1 MKILA
6 LKVYT
11 DTQKAYLEGVPRLL
25 DIMDELYAFGSFFF
39 GMGTE
44 SAGGDLRKLFG
55 EGTAIAE
62 SSPGVLRDAA
72 KRGQDCGVY
81 GWNPQEWEA
90 RLDKMQDTTL
100 EADIKRAV
108 ETFTRRTGVRPS
120 GFAAPGWQVNYMSL
134 RVQDAMHFRYCSDT
148 FGFYPYLPKLS
159 WKTFSTPQ
167 IPDTL
172 PPVEVALRGASSDQI
187 NERLRLLETSLSIGL
202 TVLPMNSAVAIS
214 RELRGPLRDFLLRC
228 RDGGVKFMDLGSV
241 AKVLNPEDLP
251 VCEVVAAKA
260 QGLPRPVATQSIE

>member
-6 LKVYT
+6 LKIYV
-11 DTQKAYLEGVPRLL
+11 DTQKGYGEGVPRLL

-44 SAGGDLRKLFG
+44 STGGLRKLFG
-55 EGTAIAE
+55 EAPAIVE
-62 SSPGVLRDAA
+62 SSPGILRDAA

-81 GWNPQEWEA
+81 GWNPLEWET
-90 RLDKMQDTTL
+90 RLEKMQDTTL
-100 EADIKRAV
+100 AADIKRAV
-108 ETFTRRTGVRPS
+108 EMFTRRTGVRPN

-134 RVQDAMHFRYCSDT
+134 RVQDTMHFKYCSDT

-159 WKTFSTPQ
+159 WKTFETPQ

-172 PPVEVALRGASSDQI
+172 PPVEVALKGANGEGIQ
-187 NERLRLLETSLSIGL
+187 ERLLQLEASLSIGL
-202 TVLPMNSAVAIS
+202 TVLPMNAIVGAM

-228 RDGGVKFMDLGSV
+228 RDDGVKFMDLGSV
-241 AKVLNPEDLP
+241 AKVLNPETLP
-251 VCEVVAAKA
+251 VCEVVSAKA
-260 QGLPRPVATQSIE
+260 QGIAKPVATQNIE